1 MSVINPNI
9 SLFTGENVYLLEKTL
24 KKLRDDFITKHGDLN
39 ITILEDE
46 SEMTADSIINALE
59 SAPFLGE
66 KRLVII
72 KNFLRL
78 GDSDEQD
85 KIEKYL
91 EKIPETS
98 LAIFY
103 ENPNIETKKRPKST
117 LKKTIEKI
125 GNVKEFA
132 TPLPGEVVTWIQNR
146 LQKSNVKISTALA
159 TQMMNDCAINMQSL
173 AHEIAKL
180 SLYCSAFTGANSEVR
195 EVTQQDLDLLVPKN
209 YTATIF
215 QFTDALNAKNPQIAI
230 EKLQTLMEMG
240 EEMLIILSMIAR
252 HFRMLILVKDLLETQ
267 KIPKHMIYQKMTG
280 YDPNMKP
287 YPVKL
292 AVDQSSKF
300 SMDQMK
306 KIYQSLVEMNI
317 GIKTGRI
324 PQGPNDKHMLLLEVE
339 KLIMTISA

>member
-1 MSVINPNI
+1 MPATNPNI

-24 KKLRDDFITKHGDLN
+24 EKLRDDFMAKHGDLN

-46 SEMTADSIINALE
+46 SEMTAESIINALE

-78 GDSDEQD
+78 GDSDDQD
-85 KIEKYL
+85 KVEKYL

-117 LKKTIEKI
+117 LKKTIEKT

-132 TPLPGEVVTWIQNR
+132 TPLPGEVVTWIQSR

-180 SLYCSAFTGANSEVR
+180 SLYCENR
-195 EVTQQDLDLLVPKN
+195 EVTKQDLDLLVPKN

-300 SMDQMK
+300 SIDQMK

-324 PQGPNDKHMLLLEVE
+324 PQGPNDKHLIMLEVE

>member
-1 MSVINPNI
+1 MPATNPNI

-24 KKLRDDFITKHGDLN
+24 EKLRDDFMAKHGDLN
-39 ITILEDE
+39 ITILEDD
-46 SEMTADSIINALE
+46 SEITADSIINALE

-78 GDSDEQD
+78 GDSDDQD
-85 KIEKYL
+85 KVEKYI

-103 ENPNIETKKRPKST
+103 ENPNVETKKRPKST
-117 LKKTIEKI
+117 LKKTIEKT

-132 TPLPGEVVTWIQNR
+132 TPLPGEVVTWIQSR
-146 LQKSNVKISTALA
+146 LQKSNVKISNTLA

-180 SLYCSAFTGANSEVR
+180 SLYCENR
-195 EVTQQDLDLLVPKN
+195 EVTRQDLDLLVPKN

-300 SMDQMK
+300 SLDKMK
-306 KIYQSLVEMNI
+306 KIYQSLVEINI

-324 PQGPNDKHMLLLEVE
+324 PQGPNDKHLALLEVE
-339 KLIMTISA
+339 KLIMTISV

>member
-1 MSVINPNI
+1 MPATNPNI

-24 KKLRDDFITKHGDLN
+24 EKLRDDFMAKHGDLN
-39 ITILEDE
+39 ITILEDD
-46 SEMTADSIINALE
+46 SEITADSIINALE

-78 GDSDEQD
+78 GDSDDQD
-85 KIEKYL
+85 KVEKYI

-103 ENPNIETKKRPKST
+103 ENPNVETKKRPKST
-117 LKKTIEKI
+117 LKKTIEKT

-132 TPLPGEVVTWIQNR
+132 TPLPGEVITWIQSR
-146 LQKSNVKISTALA
+146 LQKSNVKISNALA

-180 SLYCSAFTGANSEVR
+180 SLYCENR
-195 EVTQQDLDLLVPKN
+195 EVTRQDLDLLVPKN
-209 YTATIF
+209 YTASIF

-300 SMDQMK
+300 SLDKMK
-306 KIYQSLVEMNI
+306 KIYQSLVEINI

-324 PQGPNDKHMLLLEVE
+324 PQGPNDKHLALLEVE
-339 KLIMTISA
+339 KLIMTISV